1 LSEGDFKNTLS
12 AFILISLFGMLIVS
26 AVISVG
32 NTYGKNTSEVVG
44 GSLALQG
51 FNDSISDLESS
62 TQSMYKNFNEG
73 NIWSAV
79 AGVVVEGIFGLT
91 KTMFNFIIAPFTII
105 SNILQDILGV
115 PSYVTT
121 VLLGLLILSIIFG
134 IWRILKIGE

>member
-1 LSEGDFKNTLS
+1 MGEGDFKNTLS